1 MTNPPEEKPLRTAS
15 FIVHATRGVIRD
27 QKARRKMMLALIAVA
42 LILLVAGLALLQS
55 SLNPRVHPVWFILFW
70 ITCGWL
76 TLTALLLAALDLLM
90 VRMEARKIERSLREK
105 FTQSQIQDPSGSTT
119 PRQSGLAKPF
129 GVDD

>member
-1 MTNPPEEKPLRTAS
+1 
-15 FIVHATRGVIRD
+15 
-27 QKARRKMMLALIAVA
+27 MLVLVAAA
-42 LILLVAGLALLQS
+42 LILLVAGMAFLQS

-70 ITCGWL
+70 TTCGWM

-105 FTQSQIQDPSGSTT
+105 FAQSQIQDPLGSTA
-119 PRQSGLAKPF
+119 PNQSGLAKPF